1 MRTKTASLH
10 LLTLALIA
18 ASMPLA
24 GCEGLPGEKKTQ
36 GAVIGGASGA
46 AAGAIIAG
54 EDNRL
59 LGAVIGT
66 AIGAGAGYVVGNEIS
81 EKDKRDAQEAAA
93 QKERTSSFTV
103 ADVQKAS
110 TADIDG
116 DGNVTMAEIVAMQRA
131 KLSDAEILRRV
142 DATNVV
148 FNLTEDQKATLRQE
162 GVSNAVIDRLGTIN
176 RENVNPKK

>member
-10 LLTLALIA
+10 FTLALIA
-18 ASMPLA
+18 ASMSLA
-24 GCEGLPGEKKTQ
+24 SCEGLPGEKKHQ

-66 AIGAGAGYVVGNEIS
+66 ALGAGAGYVVGNEIS
-81 EKDKRDAQEAAA
+81 EKDRRDAQEAAA
-93 QKERTSSFTV
+93 QKEKTSTFTV
-103 ADVQKAS
+103 EDVRRAT

-116 DGNVTMAEIVAMQRA
+116 DGNVTMAELVAMQRA
-131 KLSDAEILRRV
+131 SLGDPEIIRRLE
-142 DATNVV
+142 ATDVV
-148 FNLTEDQKATLRQE
+148 FDLTDQQKQTLREE
-162 GVSNAVIDRLGTIN
+162 GVSNAVVDRLATIN
-176 RENVNPKK
+176 RDPVGTRK